1 MYFNKET
8 LIKSFKHANKVLKID
23 FSDFKKLWF
32 GLGVV
37 PLVALYIVF
46 PNDSLAMKVFAYYTG
61 IFIVPLEFI
70 LIDILGF
77 EKGTEAW
84 AIPQIILVPY
94 LSGIAVCYM
103 SLFIAYFVN
112 TLIWLLDNTFDMLFR
127 IKRK

>member
-8 LIKSFKHANKVLKID
+8 LIEDLKKAKEGLKID

-103 SLFIAYFVN
+103 SLFIAYFLI
-112 TLIWLLDNTFDMLFR
+112 TLVWVLDNTFAMIFR
-127 IKRK
+127 IKR